1 MNSKKIDVA
10 PTLLD
15 ATATGG
21 DIAEGGFKFQEHL
34 ILAQVPKWLACDGF
48 NAMIREGLGDA
59 EACFF
64 IPKVGIVK
72 EFFEYKNHEL
82 TASKFWPEI
91 EHFQKMDQGHP
102 GIYHRFTLV
111 CAGVS
116 DILKPMLA
124 ALRRVRNAFPFY
136 ESAASVQDAS
146 YQAFVD
152 TVLKLGKDKKL
163 AHFIFT
169 KVFFDSDLPKAE
181 NLALE
186 IFSTSLQNHIPAFQD
201 LPSKQVKEVWKDLVA
216 LVSNRK
222 AKPIRRQEFEA
233 VIANYLPD
241 KSWFERPIRINTTSQ
256 SPESGWELP
265 VELQFNWVQ
274 FSGGSSRNYP
284 PSEVWNQVLVNNL
297 QATRTWILTSQ
308 RQRQILLTGERRLSA
323 SLAIG
328 SVFNAV
334 SGFSINFHYREE
346 IWATDA
352 HPDTDTPDYVW
363 NLISP
368 DGINSNLAVCISII
382 HDIRSDVTAYLA
394 ATGNHMPCLS
404 IKGNSAILSP
414 KHANA
419 AVRSAKLAISEA
431 LTKTGAKTLHLFLA
445 TPAHFAL
452 FLGHRLNAT
461 SVIHCYER
469 IDTAIYQPTCCI
481 SAT

>member
-1 MNSKKIDVA
+1 MNPKKNVV

-34 ILAQVPKWLACDGF
+34 ILAQIPNWLACNGF
-48 NAMIREGLGDA
+48 SEIIREALGDA
-59 EACFF
+59 EARFF
-64 IPKVGIVK
+64 LPEIGITR
-72 EFFEYKNHEL
+72 EFVEYKNHKL
-82 TASKFWPEI
+82 TPSEFWPEV
-91 EHFQKMDQGHP
+91 EHFQQMDQGHP
-102 GIYHRFTLV
+102 GTYHRFTLV
-111 CAGVS
+111 CSGVS

-136 ESAASVQDAS
+136 ESAASVQDVS
-146 YQAFVD
+146 YQAFVE
-152 TVLKLGKDKKL
+152 TVIKLEKDEKL

-169 KVFFDSDLPKAE
+169 KVFFDDDLPKAE
-181 NLALE
+181 SLAFE
-186 IFSTSLQNHIPAFQD
+186 IFRQSLEHHIPAFQN
-201 LPSKQVKEVWKDLVA
+201 LSRKHAEGTWKDLAA
-216 LVSNRK
+216 LVSSRK
-222 AKPIRRQEFEA
+222 AKPIRRQELEE

-241 KSWFERPIRINTTSQ
+241 NSWFERPIHIHTISQ
-256 SPESGWELP
+256 SPKDGWELP

-274 FSGGSSRNYP
+274 FSGGTSRNYP
-284 PSEVWNQVLVNNL
+284 PSEVWNQVLVSNL

-334 SGFSINFHYREE
+334 SGFTINFHYREE
-346 IWATDA
+346 TWATDA

-368 DGINSNLAVCISII
+368 DGINSNLAVCLSII

-394 ATGNHMPCLS
+394 AIGNQMPCLS
-404 IKGNSAILSP
+404 LQGNSAILSP

-461 SVIHCYER
+461 SVIQCYER

-481 SAT
+481 KAT